1 MKKYW
6 IKFILFGVAG
16 SLLGYAYYYFIGCRT
31 GSCPLTTNPII
42 TSGYG
47 ALMGFVLGWDRR
59 LFRRKELSNNGHE
72 K

>member
-6 IKFILFGVAG
+6 FKFILFGVAG
-16 SLLGYAYYYFIGCRT
+16 GLLGYAYYYFIGCRT
-31 GSCPLTTNPII
+31 GSCPLTTNPFI

-59 LFRRKELSNNGHE
+59 LFKRQELSNNSHE